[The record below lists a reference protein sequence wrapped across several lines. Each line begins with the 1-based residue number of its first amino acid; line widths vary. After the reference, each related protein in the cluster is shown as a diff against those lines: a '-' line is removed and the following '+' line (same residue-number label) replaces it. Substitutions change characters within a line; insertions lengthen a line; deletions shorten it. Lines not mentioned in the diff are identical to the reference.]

1 MFKKA
6 DKNELRTWCLG
17 SLMMFVLCA
26 VVSVALIVDIFT
38 NEFKVGTLVFAIL
51 AALVAFLFC
60 KYMINSYKA
69 YKTYDER
76 KEVEDQEQKELEE
89 KAARELE
96 EKIQREKEEMEA
108 IRIAEEERAKN
119 NALELEKTKKENLMK
134 EANENEK
141 KH

>member
-17 SLMMFVLCA
+17 SLMMTVLCA
-26 VVSVALIVDIFT
+26 VVSVALVIDLFT
-38 NEFKVGTLVFAIL
+38 NEFKVGTLIFALL
-51 AALVAFLFC
+51 AAFVAFLFC

-76 KEVEDQEQKELEE
+76 KELEEQEQKELEE
-89 KAARELE
+89 KAAKELE
-96 EKIQREKEEMEA
+96 EKIAKEKEEMEA
-108 IRIAEEERAKN
+108 IRIAEEERARN
-119 NALELEKTKKENLMK
+119 NALELEQAKKEAMEK
-134 EANENEK
+134 ENEK

>member
-17 SLMMFVLCA
+17 SLMMFVLCT
-26 VVSVALIVDIFT
+26 VVAVALLVDIFT

-76 KEVEDQEQKELEE
+76 KEIEDQEQKELHIGTDGRV
-89 KAARELE
+89 KF
-96 EKIQREKEEMEA
+96 
-108 IRIAEEERAKN
+108 AKN
-119 NALELEKTKKENLMK
+119 KTGRRADAVWKIK
-134 EANENEK
+134 
-141 KH
+141 